1 MPVTKLLVSPEPQ
14 EPRRTNRRSRPVD
27 AASFSTRVDTALTAF
42 ATDVNYAVQ
51 MARAAVTIGRKRELW
66 LQRRQDA

>member
-1 MPVTKLLVSPEPQ
+1 MPVSTLLASPEPQ

-27 AASFSTRVDTALTAF
+27 VESFTTRVDAALTAF
-42 ATDVNYAVQ
+42 ATDVNYAVL